1 MQIRTFKTHSITS
14 KDSLFQII
22 DTYIPKLQEEEIL
35 VVTSKIISLCEG
47 RVVPKNLGI
56 SKEEL
61 IRQSADAYLNIPSES
76 SSHGIQLTIK
86 NNILI
91 PSAGIDESNGNGMYI
106 LYPENIQESATK
118 IWEHIR
124 NRDKIKALGILITD
138 SHTTPM
144 RRGVIG
150 IGLGWCGF
158 KPLYSYIGKPDCF
171 DVPLRVTMVNILDA
185 LAVPAVFCMGEG
197 NEQTPFALIANAP
210 KIEFQQNPPPVEE
223 INELSIPMTEDLYA
237 PLLKNDQWIFNTV
250 LGYSD
255 HELPYTVRSL
265 RLPDTRNC

>member
-1 MQIRTFKTHSITS
+1 MKIRTLKTRPITY

-22 DTYIPKLQEEEIL
+22 DTYIPPLQEKEIL
-35 VVTSKIISLCEG
+35 VITSKIISLCEG
-47 RVVPKNLGI
+47 SVVAKNPDI

-61 IRQSADAYLNIPSES
+61 IRQSADAYLNIQSEP
-76 SSHGIQLTIK
+76 SSHGVQLTIK

-106 LYPENIQESATK
+106 LYPENIQESATT

-124 NRDKIKALGILITD
+124 NRDKIKALGIIITD

-171 DVPLRVTMVNILDA
+171 DVPLRVTMVNVLDA
-185 LAVPAVFCMGEG
+185 LAVASVFCMGEG
-197 NEQTPFALIANAP
+197 NEQTPFSIIADAP
-210 KIEFQQNPPPVEE
+210 KIEFQDNPPTIEE
-223 INELSIPMTEDLYA
+223 INELSIPMAEDLYA
-237 PLLKNDQWIFNTV
+237 PLLNNGQWVKKNV
-250 LGYSD
+250 S
-255 HELPYTVRSL
+255 
-265 RLPDTRNC
+265 

>member
-1 MQIRTFKTHSITS
+1 MEIKTLKTHAIAP
-14 KDSLFQII
+14 KESLFEII
-22 DTYIPKLQEEEIL
+22 DAYVPAMQEREIL

-47 RVVPKNLGI
+47 RVVAKNQGL

-61 IRQSADAYLNIPSES
+61 IQQSADAYLNLEQKAAP
-76 SSHGIQLTIK
+76 HGIQLTIK
-86 NNILI
+86 NHILI

-106 LYPENIQESATK
+106 LYPENIQASATK

-124 NRDKIKALGILITD
+124 HRDQVKELGILITD

-171 DVPLRVTMVNILDA
+171 DIPLRVTMTNIVDA
-185 LAVPAVFCMGEG
+185 LAVAAVFCMGEG
-197 NEQTPFALIANAP
+197 NEHTPFSILSNAP
-210 KIEFQQNPPPVEE
+210 KMEFQGEPPTSEE
-223 INELSIPMTEDLYA
+223 IKELSIPMAEDLYA
-237 PLLKNDQWIFNTV
+237 PLLNNGQWIFKK
-250 LGYSD
+250 
-255 HELPYTVRSL
+255 
-265 RLPDTRNC
+265 

>member
-1 MQIRTFKTHSITS
+1 MKIRTLKTHSITC
-14 KDSLFQII
+14 KDSLFEII
-22 DTYIPKLQEEEIL
+22 DTYIPSMREKEIL
-35 VVTSKIISLCEG
+35 VITSKIISLCEG
-47 RVVPKNLGI
+47 RVVAKNLGI

-61 IRQSADAYLNIPSES
+61 IRQSADAYLDIECEPGL
-76 SSHGIQLTIK
+76 HGIQLTIK

-124 NRDKIKALGILITD
+124 SRDKIKELGVVITD

-158 KPLYSYIGKPDCF
+158 KALYSYIGKPDCF

-185 LAVPAVFCMGEG
+185 LAVSSVFCMGEG
-197 NEQTPFALIANAP
+197 NEQTPFSIISDAP
-210 KIEFQQNPPPVEE
+210 KIEFQEDPPTIEE
-223 INELSIPMTEDLYA
+223 VNELSIPMTEDLYA
-237 PLLKNDQWIFNTV
+237 PLLKNGQWVFKKCN
-250 LGYSD
+250 
-255 HELPYTVRSL
+255 ELNL
-265 RLPDTRNC
+265 